1 MADDIDD
8 LLDEF
13 DDLLD
18 KSRSSIKTKQKP
30 SGKNNSSS
38 RKATRNEDKNLKRL
52 TFSLPEFSPL
62 FRIVFAVSFFMH
74 WMVCIVFFS
83 FLTLQTLYL
92 LKFTGEKYW
101 PRRITRYD
109 PRGPRVYGRWTWHSW
124 TKRQGKTNKYTYSEC
139 LNCKRKIKRMSVF
152 PLWRS
157 HTFYQ
162 IFVPTT

>member
-38 RKATRNEDKNLKRL
+38 RKATRNEDKKEKRL

-74 WMVCIVFFS
+74 
-83 FLTLQTLYL
+83 
-92 LKFTGEKYW
+92 
-101 PRRITRYD
+101 
-109 PRGPRVYGRWTWHSW
+109 
-124 TKRQGKTNKYTYSEC
+124 
-139 LNCKRKIKRMSVF
+139 
-152 PLWRS
+152 
-157 HTFYQ
+157 
-162 IFVPTT
+162 